1 MNKAISDLKDQRENS
16 RDSYNRA
23 STEIQDQLQVELFKV
38 FDKCDELAKAVGE
51 LESSSDYEGDEFGGV
66 YRYILY
72 SVPSEYQDFSDE
84 LATWFS
90 EAHCLTLDTGVSP
103 GQHTVLKSY
112 CGDCIIINDEGDIF
126 LSHKLIISADEYRD
140 DEGDKCD
147 IKRNQLIEQYMES
160 SGYFPE
166 VLEADYYG
174 GLQYVDTK
182 ATSEVSNE
190 TK

>member
-1 MNKAISDLKDQRENS
+1 MNKAINDLKDERENS

-23 STEIQDQLQVELFKV
+23 SAEIQDQLQVELFKV

-72 SVPSEYQDFSDE
+72 GVPSEYQDFSDE

-112 CGDCIIINDEGDIF
+112 CGDDCIIINHEGDIF
-126 LSHKLIISADEYRD
+126 ESHKLIISADDYRD
-140 DEGDKCD
+140 DEGDKCET
-147 IKRNQLIEQYMES
+147 KRNQLIESYMKS

-174 GLQYVDTK
+174 GLTYVNTN
-182 ATSEVSNE
+182 SEVPNE